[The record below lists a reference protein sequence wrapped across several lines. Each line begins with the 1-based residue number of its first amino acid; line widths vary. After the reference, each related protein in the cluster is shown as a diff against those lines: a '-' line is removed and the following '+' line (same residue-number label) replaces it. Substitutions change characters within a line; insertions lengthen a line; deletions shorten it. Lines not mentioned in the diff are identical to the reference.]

1 MLVTL
6 LAYSPYG
13 PGDRFSE
20 DEKADP
26 HTHRIWLR
34 GGKGKRCVLLL
45 RASLGPEDEDGG
57 KRRRSI
63 SGWRGL
69 RLLDA
74 VGDFV
79 WRLTTLY
86 DLADQDVVHDVHVP

>member
-1 MLVTL
+1 ME
-6 LAYSPYG
+6 LALE
-13 PGDRFSE
+13 DRV
-20 DEKADP
+20 
-26 HTHRIWLR
+26 RLR
-34 GGKGKRCVLLL
+34 GGEGERCVLLL

-57 KRRRSI
+57 KRRRSV

-79 WRLTTLY
+79 WQLTTLY
-86 DLADQDVVHDVHVP
+86 DLAVHAVVDDVHVP